1 MARSFTDVV
10 AQAAHRLR
18 PAHLLWSLHRSTDG
32 STLTYGDPDQPFF
45 IASATKLYVTA
56 ILAQM
61 RSEGLLS
68 WDAPIADLLD
78 QLPLRPLVGDA
89 TVREVMGH
97 TAGLGD
103 YFEGKRRAAPST
115 FAQVVTGDFGW
126 DVHDVLAWTAEV
138 PHGVRGRG
146 LYSDTGYQ
154 LLGAVI
160 EKLDHHSFA
169 DSVRMRI
176 AEPLDLRHTYVFDH
190 SSLGDY
196 ERISPLFSGDVRLHI
211 PQAMA
216 SVQADGG
223 IVSTINEGLVFL
235 DAFFNGRLFPAE
247 LMPEI
252 AGGWHAIFRPL
263 EYGTGIMRFA
273 LPRVMTG
280 MRRIPPFI
288 GHSGASGTVMFTC
301 PELGLTVVGTVNQIR
316 NRSLPYRLMVRTAL
330 TAS

>member
-1 MARSFTDVV
+1 MTV
-10 AQAAHRLR
+10 
-18 PAHLLWSLHRSTDG
+18 
-32 STLTYGDPDQPFF
+32 
-45 IASATKLYVTA
+45 
-56 ILAQM
+56 ILAQL

-78 QLPLRPLVGDA
+78 RLPVRPLAGDA

-103 YFEGKRRAAPST
+103 YFEGRRRAAPST
-115 FAQVVTGDFGW
+115 FTQAITRDFSW
-126 DVHDVLAWTAEV
+126 DIHDVLAWTAEV
-138 PHGVRGRG
+138 PSGARGRG

-160 EKLDHHSFA
+160 EDLDQQSFA
-169 DSVRMRI
+169 ESVRTRI
-176 AEPLDLRHTYVFDH
+176 TEPLDLRDTYVFGPSTLD
-190 SSLGDY
+190 DY
-196 ERISPLFSGDVRLHI
+196 ERVSPLFIGDVRLHI

-223 IVSTINEGLVFL
+223 VVSTINDGQVFL

-252 AGGWHAIFRPL
+252 AGDWHAIFRPL

-273 LPRVMTG
+273 LPRFLTG

-288 GHSGASGTVMFTC
+288 GHSGASGTVMFAC

-330 TAS
+330 TTS